1 MKRTSKLLNSDR
13 IASGTDNSEAVYS
26 VERYMNDLLAM
37 HTLIRPVSDSIS
49 RLFTVYEQMSNTT
62 DSQELDALSS
72 EAKELTAK
80 VTTVYAS
87 KVKGVSYSK
96 LLERI
101 IDGYSGGALASFDAL
116 CDEIY
121 NWYPQRLHHKCSE
134 VCRLAL

>member
-1 MKRTSKLLNSDR
+1 MLNSDS
-13 IASGTDNSEAVYS
+13 IASGTDNTEAVYS

-87 KVKGVSYSK
+87 KVKGVSYSI
-96 LLERI
+96 LLELLTYIQWAHLLLLMPCAMKSI
-101 IDGYSGGALASFDAL
+101 IGIRRA
-116 CDEIY
+116 
-121 NWYPQRLHHKCSE
+121 
-134 VCRLAL
+134 